1 MKKSEENIE
10 ENKVREIIEDFFKEI
25 HVNMKNIKNKELFK
39 DSANLDNFVKVN
51 HKIEVQKIG
60 DFLNKIGTKE
70 VPNESG
76 IYFVIS
82 LNDIEEKQIKEKF
95 LYKIEAK
102 GKFKPL
108 SLSDLNE
115 KFDKVKNNKN
125 AKIVYIGKADGEKN
139 KLHDRIVKQYMGTK
153 YNHAGGRAI
162 WQIEGVENFY
172 LAWIEEKNAHQ
183 IESDLI
189 QAYAFLIKNESKEDI
204 RKSKILYY
212 PLANRKI

>member
-39 DSANLDNFVKVN
+39 DSANLYNFVTKDN

-60 DFLNKIGTKE
+60 DFLLNKIGTKE

-82 LNDIEEKQIKEKF
+82 LNDIKEIEIKKNF

-102 GKFKPL
+102 GKFKPF
-108 SLSDLNE
+108 SDLNE
-115 KFDKVKNNKN
+115 KFNKVKNNKN

-189 QAYAFLIKNESKEDI
+189 QAYAFLIKKDSKEEI

-212 PLANRKI
+212 PLANRKK

>member
-1 MKKSEENIE
+1 MEKNKENIE

-25 HVNMKNIKNKELFK
+25 HENMKNIKNKELFK
-39 DSANLDNFVKVN
+39 DSASLDNFVKDN
-51 HKIEVQKIG
+51 HKIEAQKIG
-60 DFLNKIGTKE
+60 DFLNKIGTKK

-82 LNDIEEKQIKEKF
+82 LNGIEKKQIKGEF
-95 LYKIEAK
+95 LYKIEEK

-162 WQIEGVENFY
+162 WQIEGVRNFY

-189 QAYAFLIKNESKEDI
+189 QAYAFLIKNESKEEI
-204 RKSKILYY
+204 SKSKNLYY

>member
-25 HVNMKNIKNKELFK
+25 HMNMKNIKNKELFK
-39 DSANLDNFVKVN
+39 DSANLDNFVKAN

-60 DFLNKIGTKE
+60 DFFNKISTKE
-70 VPNESG
+70 VPNKSG

-82 LNDIEEKQIKEKF
+82 LNDIEEKQIKKKF
-95 LYKIEAK
+95 LYRIEEK
-102 GKFKPL
+102 GKFKPF
-108 SLSDLNE
+108 SNLNE
-115 KFDKVKNNKN
+115 KFNTVKNNKN

-172 LAWIEEKNAHQ
+172 LAWIEEENAHQ

-189 QAYAFLIKNESKEDI
+189 QAYAFLIEKESKEDI
-204 RKSKILYY
+204 SKSKILYY
-212 PLANRKI
+212 PLANRKK

>member
-1 MKKSEENIE
+1 MKKSEKNIE

-25 HVNMKNIKNKELFK
+25 CNNIDDIKNKEILK
-39 DSANLDNFVKVN
+39 DSTNLYAFVKNN
-51 HKIEVQKIG
+51 HEIKSKKIK
-60 DFLNKIGTKE
+60 DFSDNSDAE
-70 VPNESG
+70 DVPNKSG

-82 LNDIEEKQIKEKF
+82 LNDIEEWQIQGEFLNKIEEKEKF
-95 LYKIEAK
+95 
-102 GKFKPL
+102 KP
-108 SLSDLNE
+108 LSDLNE
-115 KFDKVKNNKN
+115 KFEKVKHNKN

-162 WQIEGVENFY
+162 WQIEGAKNFY
-172 LAWIEEKNAHQ
+172 IAWIIEEKNAHQ

-189 QAYAFLIKNESKEDI
+189 QSYAYLTKKECKEKI
-204 RKSKILYY
+204 SKSKILYY

>member
-25 HVNMKNIKNKELFK
+25 HVNIKNKELFK
-39 DSANLDNFVKVN
+39 DSVNLDNFVKDN

-108 SLSDLNE
+108 SDLNE

-139 KLHDRIVKQYMGTK
+139 KLYDRIVKQYMGTK

-162 WQIEGVENFY
+162 WQIKGVENFY

>member
-39 DSANLDNFVKVN
+39 DSANLYNFVTKDN

-60 DFLNKIGTKE
+60 DFLLNKIGTKE

-82 LNDIEEKQIKEKF
+82 LNDIKEIEIKKNF

-102 GKFKPL
+102 GKFKPF
-108 SLSDLNE
+108 SDLNE
-115 KFDKVKNNKN
+115 KFNKVKNNKN

-172 LAWIEEKNAHQ
+172 LAWIEEENAHQ

-189 QAYAFLIKNESKEDI
+189 QAYAFLIKKDSKEEI

-212 PLANRKI
+212 PLANRKK